1 MTAHPQLK
9 LSSKTALVTAAAQG
23 IGKATALAM
32 AQEGAKVYATDINRE
47 KLSELA
53 ALGHENI
60 HCFELDAQDDASV
73 KAGIDDV
80 KPDILFNCAGYVHA
94 GTILE
99 ATDDEWEFGM
109 DLNVRSMYRTTKA
122 ALPHM
127 LARGSGSIINMSSVD
142 SSVVGVPNRFIYHV
156 TKAAVVGLTKSVAKD
171 YVTKGVR
178 CNAICPGTIESPSL
192 HDRLTATGDHDKAM
206 ADFVDRQPMGRIG
219 QPEEIA
225 ALAVYLASDDSA
237 FITGQCHVID
247 GGWAM

>member
-1 MTAHPQLK
+1 MAHEQLK
-9 LSSKTALVTAAAQG
+9 LSGKTALVTAAAQG
-23 IGKATALAM
+23 IGRASALAM
-32 AQEGAKVYATDINRE
+32 AEAGAIVYATDINQE

-53 ALGHENI
+53 ALGQGKI
-60 HCFELDAQDDASV
+60 HCFALDAQDDASV
-73 KAGIDDV
+73 KAGVDKV

-94 GTILE
+94 GTIMD

-127 LARGSGSIINMSSVD
+127 LARGTGSIINMSSVV

-171 YVTKGVR
+171 FVKQGVR
-178 CNAICPGTIESPSL
+178 CNAICPGTVESPSL

-206 ADFVDRQPMGRIG
+206 ADFIERQPMGRIG

-225 ALAVYLASDDSA
+225 ALVVYLASDDSG